1 MMQKLTL
8 GIVCAAVTFSLAG
21 AALAHPGHE
30 PIAAPTAGHIEVI
43 VVGVV
48 LALVVAAGRLAPR
61 LAKRRARI

>member
-30 PIAAPTAGHIEVI
+30 PIAAPIVGHIEVI
-43 VVGVV
+43 VVGVA
-48 LALVVAAGRLAPR
+48 LALAAGAGWLVPR
-61 LAKRRARI
+61 LAKRRARV